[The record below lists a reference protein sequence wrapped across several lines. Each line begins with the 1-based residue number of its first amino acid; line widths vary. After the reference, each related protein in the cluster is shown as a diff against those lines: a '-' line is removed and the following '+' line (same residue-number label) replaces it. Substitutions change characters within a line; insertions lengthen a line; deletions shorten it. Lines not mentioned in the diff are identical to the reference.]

1 MKLSALSV
9 ILCSLLLCA
18 CISDIGDNGNDR
30 DNDGTL
36 LVNLDISVAL
46 SDVSDA
52 LTRASGDAGAANDN
66 EKMHTL
72 RVVIVRPDRTVE
84 ANRLID
90 FREAAALYHKE
101 PESFKVAPNERKRI
115 YLFVN
120 ENTTATDRVTGS
132 ERKLVDFNF
141 NGIGVGSSFPADDID
156 GLKIS
161 LNDNTEQIDGPL
173 PMSEK
178 HECFVNKR
186 PVQECSLFV
195 TRAAVKFTFH
205 ITNNSGNSVTL
216 NKFTIARMARE
227 EWYMPRAKYGDPD
240 ETTGQ
245 RVITEYEVPTGVG
258 YYVYG
263 KDNPVQDG
271 VTVAAGGEAVLDPI
285 YLLEGK
291 YTDEPDSEG
300 RNYSLEI
307 SLNNTTRKHYFP
319 ELETLPRNTHV
330 VVNIT
335 CDADSKVTCGIDVI
349 PYSDVPLEPD
359 FGL

>member
-52 LTRASGDAGAANDN
+52 LTRAPGDAGAANDN

-72 RVVIVRPDRTVE
+72 RVVIVRPDLTVE

-90 FREAAALYHKE
+90 LRAAAALQYKA
-101 PESFKVAPNERKRI
+101 ESFRVAPNERKRI

-120 ENTTATDRVTGS
+120 ENTTATDRLTGK
-132 ERKLVDFNF
+132 RKLVDFDF
-141 NGIGVGSSFPADDID
+141 DGIKVGSPFPADVIN

-173 PMSEK
+173 PMSEQ
-178 HECFVNKR
+178 HECFVNKK

-205 ITNNSGNSVTL
+205 IKNESGNSVTL
-216 NKFTIARMARE
+216 NNLTISRMARE

-245 RVITEYEVPTGVG
+245 RVITEYEVPPGVG
-258 YYVYG
+258 YYEYG
-263 KDNPVQDG
+263 KDNPVPDG
-271 VTVAAGGEAVLDPI
+271 VTVASGGEAVLDPI

-307 SLNNTTRKHYFP
+307 SLNNTTRRHYFP

-335 CDADSKVTCGIDVI
+335 CDADSEVTCGIDVI
-349 PYSDVPLEPD
+349 PYSDVPLDPG